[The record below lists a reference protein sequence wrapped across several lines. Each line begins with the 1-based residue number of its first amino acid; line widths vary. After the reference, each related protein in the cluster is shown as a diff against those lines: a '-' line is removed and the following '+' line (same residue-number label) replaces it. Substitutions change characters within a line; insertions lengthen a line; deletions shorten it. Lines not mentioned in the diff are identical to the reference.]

1 MVSSTFNVPVLQT
14 NYAKILVE
22 VCTEY
27 GIDLHQLLE
36 DSGLPADLFQSDSDF
51 IPSESIKRLL
61 FLSSNQL
68 GTTQFTEVIA
78 LAIQRRIL
86 PYILHQ
92 FKPYTTIGEALPHIN
107 SIFTLDTPSS
117 NVFFKQEH
125 GLSWFCVE
133 SAGKER
139 QYFQWT
145 EVFAILYIIELISLL
160 TQTRWQPDNIKIQGT
175 ETDIIQSILPTGCKL
190 FVDQE
195 YKAIRIPSHILE
207 QPIHLSSDTLSA
219 KPAMVEWHTSFTDNV
234 FEVLKPYVKETD
246 LTVEYAAELLDYS
259 VRTLQRKLSAEN
271 TSFRKIKE
279 NLMLSVACELLE
291 EGHSLTY
298 VSSQLGYANL
308 SHFSRAFKRVSGLT
322 PKMYRDSVTRD
333 STTR

>member
-1 MVSSTFNVPVLQT
+1 MSSTAFNVPVLQT

-22 VCTEY
+22 VCSEY
-27 GIDLHQLLE
+27 GVDLHKLLE
-36 DSGLPADLFQSDSDF
+36 DSGLPADLLQSESDF

-68 GTTQFTEVIA
+68 GMTKFTEVIA
-78 LAIQRRIL
+78 LAIKRRIL

-92 FKPYTTIGEALPHIN
+92 FKPYKTIGEALPHIN
-107 SIFTLDTPSS
+107 TIFSSDTPSS

-125 GLSWFCVE
+125 GLSWFCVK
-133 SAGKER
+133 SVGKDR
-139 QYFQWT
+139 KYFQWA
-145 EVFAILYIIELISLL
+145 EVFAILYIIELMSLL
-160 TQTRWQPDNIKIQGT
+160 THSRWQPDNIKIQGT

-190 FVDQE
+190 FIDQE
-195 YKAIRIPSHILE
+195 YKAIRIPQQILE
-207 QPIHLSSDTLSA
+207 QPIHLTSGSFSS
-219 KPAMVEWHTSFTDNV
+219 KPAIVEWHTSFTDNV
-234 FEVLKPYVKETD
+234 FEVLKPYVKEKD
-246 LTVEYAAELLDYS
+246 LSVEYAAELLDYS
-259 VRTLQRKLSAEN
+259 VRTLQRKLKAEK
-271 TSFRKIKE
+271 TTFRQLKE

-322 PKMYRDSVTRD
+322 PKMYKDSVTEKPKI
-333 STTR
+333 